1 MIPPMAYTKEFQAQ
15 LQRWRGQHDD
25 GLSWD
30 MVRMGAERKAAERLR
45 ATPDRKL
52 FDSMTAMQ
60 LEAHRLIAK
69 AYGIITAGMGTK
81 AQSYE
86 VVDGGRGMGDV
97 ERGAGLMILYTDWRG
112 YCNAQRLD
120 AEMALDVIAGGYS
133 IRAAARHRSK
143 DPRTIRENLMAC
155 LDAWWG

>member
-1 MIPPMAYTKEFQAQ
+1 MAYTKEFQAQ

-30 MVRMGAERKAAERLR
+30 MLRMGAERKAAERLR
-45 ATPDRKL
+45 ATPDRRL
-52 FDSMTAMQ
+52 FDSMTAEQ
-60 LEAHRLIAK
+60 TEAYRLIER
-69 AYGIITAGMGTK
+69 AYAILTAGMGTK

-86 VVDGGRGMGDV
+86 IVDGGRGGGDV
-97 ERGAGLMILYTDWRG
+97 ERGAGLMVLYTEWRG
-112 YCNAQRLD
+112 YCDGQRLD
-120 AEMALDVIAGGYS
+120 ANMALDVIAGGYS
-133 IRAAARHRSK
+133 VRAAARLRRR